1 MIRVQQLCK
10 SIQQRQIFWD
20 INLNLAE
27 GDRFALL
34 GVNGAGKSLLLRILA
49 TLVKPTSGVV
59 EIAGY
64 DAFANLNRVRP
75 LMGYVPQTFDGYPDL
90 SVWEYLDFFASAYK
104 LDRALRA
111 GCMKDVLDLMDLGEL
126 RKQKTAQ
133 LSLGQK
139 RRLCLAKTFLHDPQ
153 IWILDETLSAL
164 DVRGQIEMQALI
176 VELGAMGK
184 TVVLSTN
191 RPADVAATCNRLAI
205 LDKGNFALN
214 GDVAEIAGQI
224 TRSHRIE
231 IDVMEGIDKA
241 EALLHDRSNFMS
253 CEVTGSRIL
262 IDSQMTEIEVSNLLK
277 DLIHAGAAI
286 LSFQKTERWL
296 DNLFMD
302 LTLPASSDE
311 IVDEN

>member
-10 SIQQRQIFWD
+10 SFQQRQIFTD
-20 INLNLAE
+20 INMNLAE
-27 GDRFALL
+27 GDCFALL
-34 GVNGAGKSLLLRILA
+34 GVNGCGKSILLRIIA

-75 LMGYVPQTFDGYPDL
+75 LIGYVPQTFDGYPDL
-90 SVWEYLDFFASAYK
+90 SVWEYLKFFASAYK
-104 LDRALRA
+104 LDGALRA
-111 GCMKDVLDLMDLGEL
+111 GCMKDVMDLMDLGEL
-126 RKQKTAQ
+126 RKQNIAQ

-191 RPADVAATCNRLAI
+191 RPADVASTCNRMAI
-205 LDKGNFALN
+205 LYKGNFALY
-214 GDVAEIAGQI
+214 GEVAEIAGQI
-224 TRSHRIE
+224 TRSHRLE
-231 IDVMEGIDKA
+231 IDVLEGIDKA
-241 EALLHDRSNFMS
+241 ESLLHNRSNLMS
-253 CEVTGSRIL
+253 FEVTDSRIL
-262 IDSQMTEIEVSNLLK
+262 IDSQMTEVEVSNLLK
-277 DLIHAGAAI
+277 DLIQAGAAI
-286 LSFQKTERWL
+286 LRFQKTERWL
-296 DNLFMD
+296 DDLFMD
-302 LTLPASSDE
+302 LTLPASSGE

>member
-1 MIRVQQLCK
+1 MIRVQELCK
-10 SIQQRQIFWD
+10 SIQQRQIFTDLTWE
-20 INLNLAE
+20 LAA

-34 GVNGAGKSLLLRILA
+34 GVNGSGKTLLLKILA
-49 TLVKPTSGVV
+49 TLIKPTSGVV

-75 LMGYVPQTFDGYPDL
+75 LIGYVPQTFDGYPDL
-90 SVWEYLDFFASAYK
+90 SVWEYLGFFASAYK
-104 LDRALRA
+104 IDRALRT
-111 GCMKDVLDLMDLGEL
+111 GSMRDVLDLMDLSAL
-126 RKQKTAQ
+126 RNQKIEQ

-139 RRLCLAKTFLHDPQ
+139 RRLCLAKTFLHDPP
-153 IWILDETLSAL
+153 IWLLDGTLSAL
-164 DVRGQIEMQALI
+164 DARGQIEMQALI
-176 VELGAMGK
+176 VELSAMGK

-191 RPADVAATCNRLAI
+191 RPTDVVTTCNRLAI
-205 LDKGNFALN
+205 LDKGSFALY

-224 TRSHRIE
+224 TRSHRLE

-241 EALLHDRSNFMS
+241 ETLLQSRSNLMS
-253 CEVTGSRIL
+253 FEVTDSRIL

-286 LSFQKTERWL
+286 LRFQKTERWL

-302 LTLPASSDE
+302 VTLPASSGE